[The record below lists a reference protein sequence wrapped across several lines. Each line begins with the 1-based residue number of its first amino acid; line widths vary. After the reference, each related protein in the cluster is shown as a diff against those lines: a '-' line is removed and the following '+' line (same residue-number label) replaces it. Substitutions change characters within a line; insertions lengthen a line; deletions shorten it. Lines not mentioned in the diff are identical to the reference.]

1 MASVIFG
8 IITGR
13 LGDVLVFL
21 FFYGTL
27 RSFSGGVHCKS
38 KAGCFCLSMA
48 ILLIPIYT
56 SEWIM
61 GIVNTPVLIIIGIM
75 AVVTILILSPVESIN
90 KPLDDQERR
99 FYGSEPLHCCIAGL
113 YSCIPVLLG
122 QNRIFLCRIQQPD
135 FGGCIYGNWGNFNK
149 ALHLTDLLLQ
159 FAKLN
164 GIF

>member
-8 IITGR
+8 IITRR

-75 AVVTILILSPVESIN
+75 AVVAILILSPVESIN
-90 KPLDDQERR
+90 KPLDDEERR
-99 FYGSEPLHCCIAGL
+99 FYGRVSHCIVALQVCILALQVCILAFLFCLGKKEYFYAG
-113 YSCIPVLLG
+113 YSSLILVAVFMVIG
-122 QNRIFLCRIQQPD
+122 EI
-135 FGGCIYGNWGNFNK
+135 
-149 ALHLTDLLLQ
+149 LT
-159 FAKLN
+159 KRY
-164 GIF
+164 I

>member
-1 MASVIFG
+1 MIFG

-75 AVVTILILSPVESIN
+75 AVVAILILSPVESIN
-90 KPLDDQERR
+90 KPLE
-99 FYGSEPLHCCIAGL
+99 
-113 YSCIPVLLG
+113 V
-122 QNRIFLCRIQQPD
+122 
-135 FGGCIYGNWGNFNK
+135 NWKTKFQLPYASDWN
-149 ALHLTDLLLQ
+149 LLLQ
-159 FAKLN
+159 GYGVELTSPNIPAWY
-164 GIF
+164 